1 MSNKPKKAKSRNQQQ
16 RKRAPQGAAKG
27 KQPEKKPFPV
37 LWVGLGVVAVL
48 FIAAIALTFDS
59 GGGEFGEPVVAG
71 EALPPFAGDSAADG
85 AIGTT
90 APTVTGADFDGNAVL
105 IEPNGK
111 PQAILFASH
120 WCGVCQE
127 EVPAVRDWID
137 QGNLPDGVELRSVVT
152 LTSSGRA
159 NYPPSGWLERE
170 NWTAPVLVDDADSS
184 VAEAFGITG
193 VPAWVFTDGEG
204 RVVLRSSGLTDLPV
218 LAAFLNAL
226 AATG

>member
-1 MSNKPKKAKSRNQQQ
+1 MSNKPKNAKSRTQPQ
-16 RKRAPQGAAKG
+16 RKRPPQGAAAR
-27 KQPEKKPFPV
+27 KQPEKRPFPV
-37 LWVGLGVVAVL
+37 MWVGLGVLAVL

-59 GGGEFGEPVVAG
+59 GGGEFGEPDVAG
-71 EALPPFAGDSAADG
+71 AALPPFAGDSADDS

-90 APTVTGADFDGNAVL
+90 APTVTGADFDGNPVS

-127 EVPAVRDWID
+127 EIPEVRDWLN

-159 NYPPSGWLERE
+159 NYPPSAWLERE
-170 NWTAPVLVDDADSS
+170 NWTAPVLVDDSDSS
-184 VAEAFGITG
+184 VAAAFGITG

-218 LAAFLNAL
+218 LTAFLNAL
-226 AATG
+226 AAGG